1 MTTKTKIN
9 NYKFDDIQNL
19 YFKIQKIKKK
29 SVLENIRDIVVDN
42 NKNLSIT
49 ESNNGIVFLFNRLSQ
64 DTYNKLEKYLD
75 KYYQSE
81 IEKNTTSINN
91 SNDNFSE
98 LIKDSDQNLS
108 YENSRLKFSNT
119 EKTLIKK
126 RLYDKALKQN
136 SSINEVEFLNN
147 NTDTTDS
154 NKNNLDNNT
163 NSIFIK
169 KIKNKN

>member
-1 MTTKTKIN
+1 MASKNKIN

-29 SVLENIRDIVVDN
+29 NIFEDIRDIVIEN
-42 NKNLSIT
+42 NKSLSIT
-49 ESNNGIVFLFNRLSQ
+49 ESNNGIFFLFNKLSQ
-64 DTYNKLEKYLD
+64 ETYYKLEKYLN
-75 KYYQSE
+75 KYYQNE
-81 IEKNTTSINN
+81 IEKSTNSII
-91 SNDNFSE
+91 NDNNNLKE
-98 LIKDSDQNLS
+98 LIRDSDQNLS

-126 RLYDKALKQN
+126 RLYDKALKEN

-147 NTDTTDS
+147 N
-154 NKNNLDNNT
+154 DNIDN

-169 KIKNKN
+169 KIKIKN

>member
-1 MTTKTKIN
+1 MTSKTKIN

-29 SVLENIRDIVVDN
+29 TVLENIRDIVVNN

-49 ESNNGIVFLFNRLSQ
+49 ESNNGIFFLFNRLTQ
-64 DTYNKLEKYLD
+64 DTYSKLEKFLD

-81 IEKNTTSINN
+81 IEKNTSSINN
-91 SNDNFSE
+91 DNNNFSE
-98 LIKDSDQNLS
+98 LIKDSDKNLS

-119 EKTLIKK
+119 EKSLIKK
-126 RLYDKALKQN
+126 RLYDRALKEN

-147 NTDTTDS
+147 NDNND
-154 NKNNLDNNT
+154 NKNNIDNNT

-169 KIKNKN
+169 KTKK